1 MWSGVALGIRAA
13 VEEGAVLRRG
23 VVALEVGAALCEVG
37 LHLE

>member
-1 MWSGVALGIRAA
+1 VWSGVALGIRAA

-37 LHLE
+37 LYLE